1 MKKILAFTLSVLL
14 VVCGVLP
21 AFVAN
26 TAAAEPTTLAA
37 AGRTLPAEY
46 VGGGTVHF
54 KDFVKNNSNL
64 AGPNG
69 NTPGDYMVY
78 ETMYGDSVGVFNNKK
93 FAATFYVDVPG
104 VYSFCFQNWIRSDDT
119 WNYIQADGTTKYPHP
134 GTVQIDDGEAYTI
147 SANAVLAAG
156 ESKFNGGYYFDGLLV
171 ELTAGYHTIYIS
183 GKMAN
188 GANPYFMDA
197 YWYCAERTGY
207 YEDMPYVDA
216 IDVTEVDL
224 TETKIPGTFKVS
236 VPYSGSYSVAAL
248 IQKTTE
254 SAGALTLSID
264 DTKFYLYEL
273 EDVEAGK
280 TLYYDVAAGV
290 ELTAGEHT
298 VTVGRYGAKEMPT
311 VEGLVFAT
319 TSLSGITETNPYKT
333 ASVVNFQSQYLK
345 NTQSDADGFNW
356 YSWNTNDYKPS
367 IGKAGIWIVDPSYTY
382 TATFTPIAGG
392 TYSLAMFL
400 AHRTS
405 TTSVK
410 TSAFTVTISAGEEI
424 IGEYTFT
431 EFEGSVNSKL
441 YYELAKGVRLEKDVE
456 YTVAV
461 QQAGATDSTIVD
473 LLLAPDSM
481 DGISHGNNN
490 VNVGFEN
497 ADIVKTYAFAE
508 ENTQVNPNGGYFYYW
523 WNPSDFKGTLPGKYG
538 VWLCSD
544 YVYTVKYTPSESGAY
559 SISAFLANNFMNA
572 ASVSGFNVKVSD
584 ADGIVGAYVIKEM
597 ASSDVGSQ
605 IYYHF
610 ADNVELEA
618 GTEYTIA
625 FSRTGA
631 TNSTVVEIH
640 FELTSVVEKAIEESK
655 KDDIVVDGAAD
666 EIPVGAINPLPGVGV
681 AGEAENQPNMSV
693 INPLPTVDEN
703 MNAPG
708 MPEAEADSTT
718 PPQPYGDAQLPAAPG
733 GFGAHFQLAPMPA
746 FMN

>member
-26 TAAAEPTTLAA
+26 TAAADQTTLGGL
-37 AGRTLPAEY
+37 GRTLPAEY
-46 VGGGTVHF
+46 TDGDSLHFMDFTKDNAGLVYDAHEGTYGDSIGPLGGTV
-54 KDFVKNNSNL
+54 
-64 AGPNG
+64 
-69 NTPGDYMVY
+69 Y
-78 ETMYGDSVGVFNNKK
+78 
-93 FAATFYVDVPG
+93 AAEFYVAVSG
-104 VYSFCFQNWIRSDDT
+104 IYKFCFANWVQKRET
-119 WNYIQADGTTKYPHP
+119 FAGFNKDGTLQYPHA
-134 GTVQIDDGEAYTI
+134 GYVQIDDSEKYLITNETVRT
-147 SANAVLAAG
+147 SG
-156 ESKFNGGYYFDGLLV
+156 ESAFDGLYYHGGLEV
-171 ELTAGYHTIYIS
+171 ELSAGYHTINIS
-183 GKMAN
+183 AATFGSSNIRCAEP
-188 GANPYFMDA
+188 AFVDA
-197 YWYCAERTGY
+197 HWYCAERTGY

-264 DTKFYLYEL
+264 DTKFYLYEI
-273 EDVEAGK
+273 DDAEAGK
-280 TLYYDVAAGV
+280 SLYYDVAAGV

-345 NTQSDADGFNW
+345 NTQSDDDGFNW

-367 IGKAGIWIVDPSYTY
+367 IGKAGIWIIDPSYTY

-410 TSAFTVTISAGEEI
+410 TSAFTVTVSAGEEI

-461 QQAGATDSTIVD
+461 RVDGATDSTIVD

-497 ADIVKTYAFAE
+497 ADIVKTHDFAGDH
-508 ENTQVNPNGGYFYYW
+508 TQAKPEGGYNYFW

-538 VWLCSD
+538 VWLSTD

-572 ASVSGFNVKVSD
+572 AVVSGFNVKVSD

-666 EIPVGAINPLPGVGV
+666 EIPVGAINPLPGVGN